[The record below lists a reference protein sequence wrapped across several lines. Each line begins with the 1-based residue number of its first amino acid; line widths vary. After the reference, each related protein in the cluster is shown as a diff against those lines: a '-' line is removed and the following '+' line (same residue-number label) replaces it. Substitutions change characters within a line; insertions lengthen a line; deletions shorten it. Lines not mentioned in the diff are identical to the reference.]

1 MGIKGRSGLD
11 IDCLGFLFINTIK
24 SAKLTNIEY
33 PTIHKVTPKVA
44 VGEIKS
50 MSYQNNTSVTQE
62 YKIET
67 SKKITQTSSW
77 SVTSKLEF
85 TVSLEVKAGIPLLAE
100 STSKYEFK
108 IGVEGTYASETSE
121 EKMELFSFPV
131 KVPPRK
137 TVDVHIALEQQ
148 GDEIHVGFSLKVK
161 SNIMSYLANVVE
173 VDGSRLGAIKFKT
186 SHSREFYARLRCWR
200 LKPEVSVDVA
210 SGICM
215 GIKGRSGWDIDRFGF
230 IFINTVKSAELT
242 NVMYPNIH
250 DVIPKVAVGEIKSMS
265 YQNNTSE
272 TQQYTIETSK
282 KITQTSSWSVTGK
295 LELTYS
301 LKVNAGIPLLVEGS
315 SRYELN
321 IGVEATY
328 ASETSEEKMEL
339 FSFPVKVPPGKTVD
353 VHIALGQATVDLPFT
368 GIVKITCYNGSVLE
382 LKTSGTYKGVAF
394 SDGKVVVNESNKK
407 LCAA

>member
-1 MGIKGRSGLD
+1 
-11 IDCLGFLFINTIK
+11 
-24 SAKLTNIEY
+24 
-33 PTIHKVTPKVA
+33 
-44 VGEIKS
+44 
-50 MSYQNNTSVTQE
+50 
-62 YKIET
+62 
-67 SKKITQTSSW
+67 
-77 SVTSKLEF
+77 
-85 TVSLEVKAGIPLLAE
+85 
-100 STSKYEFK
+100 
-108 IGVEGTYASETSE
+108 
-121 EKMELFSFPV
+121 
-131 KVPPRK
+131 
-137 TVDVHIALEQQ
+137 
-148 GDEIHVGFSLKVK
+148 
-161 SNIMSYLANVVE
+161 MSYLANVVE
-173 VDGSRLGAIKFKT
+173 VGGEGGEAFDFNGTENGGMLKKIYVWEGDITLKAIKVWQTDGQSKQYGMPGGGDLKEFTFEDGEHFTSLSLWANKDGSRLGAIKFKT

>member
-1 MGIKGRSGLD
+1 MSYLADVVEVGGDGGDAFNFNGTENGGMLKKILVWEGDWQIKAVKVCLTDGRSEWFGNPAGGSKEFTFEDGEHFTSLSLWHNESQNGSRLGAIKFKTNQSREFYAGLKSSQLKPEVPVDVASGICMGIKGRSGLD

-137 TVDVHIALEQQ
+137 TVDVHIAL
-148 GDEIHVGFSLKVK
+148 G
-161 SNIMSYLANVVE
+161 
-173 VDGSRLGAIKFKT
+173 
-186 SHSREFYARLRCWR
+186 
-200 LKPEVSVDVA
+200 
-210 SGICM
+210 
-215 GIKGRSGWDIDRFGF
+215 
-230 IFINTVKSAELT
+230 
-242 NVMYPNIH
+242 
-250 DVIPKVAVGEIKSMS
+250 
-265 YQNNTSE
+265 
-272 TQQYTIETSK
+272 
-282 KITQTSSWSVTGK
+282 
-295 LELTYS
+295 
-301 LKVNAGIPLLVEGS
+301 
-315 SRYELN
+315 
-321 IGVEATY
+321 EAT
-328 ASETSEEKMEL
+328 
-339 FSFPVKVPPGKTVD
+339 
-353 VHIALGQATVDLPFT
+353 IDLPFT

-382 LKTSGTYKGVAF
+382 YKTSGTYKGVAF
-394 SDGKVVVNESNKK
+394 SDGKVVVNETNKK
-407 LCAA
+407 LGVALNSYNV